1 MMYFQKKDCA
11 KKAKTY
17 LSFVLNKY
25 VCTLVKFVKFYYYVF
40 ACLLHYNQL

>member
-1 MMYFQKKDCA
+1 MMYFQKKVCA

-17 LSFVLNKY
+17 SICAKY

-40 ACLLHYNQL
+40 TCLLHYNQL